1 MDLESF
7 MMAFSRFTD
16 RRSVPLVC
24 KSDNGTNLVA
34 GEQEIHDF
42 IA

>member
-16 RRSVPLVC
+16 RRGVPLVC
-24 KSDNGTNLVA
+24 NSDNGTNLVA